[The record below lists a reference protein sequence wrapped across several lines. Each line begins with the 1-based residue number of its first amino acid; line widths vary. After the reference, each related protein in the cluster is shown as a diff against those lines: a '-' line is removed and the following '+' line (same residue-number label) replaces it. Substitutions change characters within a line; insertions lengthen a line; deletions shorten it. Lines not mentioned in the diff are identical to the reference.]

1 MVNGAVALGGIVGV
15 LLSGAFVYW
24 EIGRFAAPQVPQSL
38 FDERRELFAYTAGL
52 FVGVPIAFVYLLLT
66 AAVANAALISAIVDL
81 AILVVATELA
91 EWALA
96 RSHYFGRNESTPLYA
111 LGFRAA
117 VGGIVVVAAVAG
129 YLGSPTLSA
138 AGLVAVAAGAIALVS
153 LQVGGALLSLPR
165 APWAPTARGGPVSGA
180 AVGAA
185 AYGVLVLG
193 GTLGAEGAIAAALLV
208 VAGEAGVYR
217 RLRRRILDPRLT
229 APSKKEE
236 GEGVPPPAERGGFG
250 RTDR

>member
-1 MVNGAVALGGIVGV
+1 MVNGAVAIGGFVGV

-24 EIGRFAAPQVPQSL
+24 EVGRFAAPQVPQSL

-81 AILVVATELA
+81 AILVAATEA
-91 EWALA
+91 AAWALA
-96 RSHYFGRNESTPLYA
+96 RSRYFGRNESTPLYA

-117 VGGIVVVAAVAG
+117 VGGIVVVAAFAG
-129 YLGSPTLSA
+129 YLGGASVSV
-138 AGLVAVAAGAIALVS
+138 AGLVSVAAVSIALVA

-165 APWAPTARGGPVSGA
+165 AAWVPTARGGPISGA

-193 GTLGAEGAIAAALLV
+193 GTLGAEGTIAAALLV
-208 VAGEAGVYR
+208 IAGEVGVYR
-217 RLRRRILDPRLT
+217 RLGRRILDPRLT
-229 APSKKEE
+229 APRTSED
-236 GEGVPPPAERGGFG
+236 GEGVAPPAERGGFG

>member
-1 MVNGAVALGGIVGV
+1 MVSGAVAIGGFVGV

-24 EIGRFAAPQVPQSL
+24 EVGRFAAPQVPQSL

-66 AAVANAALISAIVDL
+66 VAAANGALVAANVDL
-81 AILVVATELA
+81 AILVAATEVA
-91 EWALA
+91 AWALQ
-96 RSHYFGRNESTPLYA
+96 RSRYFGRGEATPLYA
-111 LGFRAA
+111 LGFRSA

-129 YLGSPTLSA
+129 YLGGPTLSA
-138 AGLVAVAAGAIALVS
+138 LGLAAMATQSLALVA
-153 LQVGGALLSLPR
+153 LQVGGALLSIPR
-165 APWAPTARGGPVSGA
+165 AVWAPSARGGPLSGA

-193 GTLGAEGAIAAALLV
+193 STLGPEGAIAAALLIL
-208 VAGEAGVYR
+208 AGETGAYR
-217 RLRRRILDPRLT
+217 RLRRRILDPRL
-229 APSKKEE
+229 ASAEGAG
-236 GEGVPPPAERGGFG
+236 GEGVPAGERGGFR